1 MKRASLVLVLAT
13 LCPDP
18 LFAQQPS
25 DPAAQAISQGDLYQS
40 KRKYDLALDAYHKAD
55 KLSHHSS
62 ANCYLK
68 IALVER
74 KLGDFSSALD
84 DAKRA
89 VKVAG
94 DDKSLAIRAHV
105 IRATLL
111 SQMAGKPGDKK
122 LKEAEEELHQALALD
137 PSSSIAHFDLGM
149 VLLKQERD
157 PEGIAELNTFIA
169 APGAEAGSIA
179 EARRL
184 IASPIRARASIA
196 PDFSFATHES
206 QSISNAGLRGKVV
219 LLDFWGTWCPPCR
232 ESVPI
237 LREINKRYAGKPFQI
252 VGVSSDDDED
262 VWKTFIAAQ
271 HMDWAE
277 YIDLSGNVQESFKI
291 ESFPTYIVLDK
302 DGVIR
307 FRQSGFGQT
316 TAMELDEAIGKAIKR
331 PSDPKLAAALAPETS
346 PPAVSHPATGA
357 SAVPPP
363 ANGTSASN
371 NVSKLDSAPS
381 ASPAAIDGVTVTR
394 GVYRN
399 AALGMTFA
407 LPEGWNATKPE
418 TLHAINERIET
429 AAKAAVRQT
438 HPELA
443 DSVDLAYP
451 RTIFYASKRGDW
463 NGQSADIPSILIT
476 SLPSHGAEL
485 TISSFESMVVKQA
498 TAKGLKVAA
507 PASDMKWNNHSFIRA
522 DFLRT
527 VGSLQLSLS
536 TLQTI
541 AGDSLLTIE
550 LLAYSPE
557 EVQQVISI
565 LQGLSIA
572 PANP

>member
-1 MKRASLVLVLAT
+1 
-13 LCPDP
+13 
-18 LFAQQPS
+18 
-25 DPAAQAISQGDLYQS
+25 
-40 KRKYDLALDAYHKAD
+40 
-55 KLSHHSS
+55 
-62 ANCYLK
+62 
-68 IALVER
+68 
-74 KLGDFSSALD
+74 
-84 DAKRA
+84 
-89 VKVAG
+89 
-94 DDKSLAIRAHV
+94 
-105 IRATLL
+105 
-111 SQMAGKPGDKK
+111 
-122 LKEAEEELHQALALD
+122 
-137 PSSSIAHFDLGM
+137 
-149 VLLKQERD
+149 
-157 PEGIAELNTFIA
+157 
-169 APGAEAGSIA
+169 
-179 EARRL
+179 
-184 IASPIRARASIA
+184 
-196 PDFSFATHES
+196 
-206 QSISNAGLRGKVV
+206 
-219 LLDFWGTWCPPCR
+219 
-232 ESVPI
+232 
-237 LREINKRYAGKPFQI
+237 
-252 VGVSSDDDED
+252 VGVSSDDDQD

-331 PSDPKLAAALAPETS
+331 PSDPKLAAALASESS
-346 PPAVSHPATGA
+346 PAAVPHPSTEATGA
-357 SAVPPP
+357 SAVLPPP
-363 ANGTSASN
+363 NGTNASN
-371 NVSKLDSAPS
+371 NVAKPDSAPS
-381 ASPAAIDGVTVTR
+381 ASPAAIDGVTVTGR
-394 GVYRN
+394 IYRN

-418 TLHAINERIET
+418 TLHAINERLET

-443 DSVDLAYP
+443 DSVDIAYP

-485 TISSFESMVVKQA
+485 TISSFELMVVKQA

-507 PASDMKWNNHSFIRA
+507 PASETKWNNHPFIRA

-527 VGSLQLSLS
+527 VGSLHLSLS
-536 TLQTI
+536 TLETN

-557 EVQQVISI
+557 EVQQVVSI
-565 LQGLSIA
+565 LEGLSIT